1 VLTLTGP
8 AVEAIRSLTTQR
20 GLPQDAGLRII
31 HQDSAGS
38 LALSISP
45 APEAGDEIIE
55 TAGVRVFLQTDAA
68 TMLRDRA
75 LDAQINEDG
84 VVFQIG
90 PRSE

>member
-20 GLPQDAGLRII
+20 GLPDAGLRII

-38 LALSISP
+38 LSLSISP

-68 TMLRDRA
+68 TMLRNRA